1 MTDAE
6 APRLLDAATE
16 IEEHAPPRTWGD
28 DVALGIRVLFGLLLL
43 WG

>member
-1 MTDAE
+1 MTDTE
-6 APRLLDAATE
+6 ARAYWTRRLM
-16 IEEHAPPRTWGD
+16 EEHAPPRTWGD